1 MLARPDRSTTS
12 THALVRLVLT
22 MVFALQ
28 WEILTGDV
36 SAVMV
41 GRVELVTAPVTPS
54 AVKKHVSVL
63 LCLVAI
69 FTSNHAERYT
79 IYSL

>member
-36 SAVMV
+36 SAVRV
-41 GRVELVTAPVTPS
+41 GWVELVTAPVIPS
-54 AVKKHVSVL
+54 AVK
-63 LCLVAI
+63 
-69 FTSNHAERYT
+69 
-79 IYSL
+79 